1 METHIIKANYSPK
14 SRIPDSTFWVNLVS
28 NTAKQWTDTVLFC
41 HILPQ
46 IFSSI
51 GNPDILWCST
61 YTKLLTIIKTVLP
74 KRKKIHMGPC
84 RLPVAKCVWNLKKN
98 YYNLLTFVIL
108 NICNT
113 CYVIVLAAKLWG
125 WFSESMTKRIK
136 HSSARKCISLAKQ
149 FGRQIFHITTSLF
162 LYLLSFTLLLAFSLS
177 FTLLLAFFFI
187 FYLLHYY

>member
-1 METHIIKANYSPK
+1 MGLISFPIQPMNRYCAILSYLAANLLIYRKSWHIVMLYI
-14 SRIPDSTFWVNLVS
+14 
-28 NTAKQWTDTVLFC
+28 
-41 HILPQ
+41 
-46 IFSSI
+46 
-51 GNPDILWCST
+51 

-98 YYNLLTFVIL
+98 DYNLLTFVIL

-149 FGRQIFHITTSLF
+149 FGRQIFYITT
-162 LYLLSFTLLLAFSLS
+162 TL
-177 FTLLLAFFFI
+177 FFI

>member
-1 METHIIKANYSPK
+1 M
-14 SRIPDSTFWVNLVS
+14 
-28 NTAKQWTDTVLFC
+28 LFC

-74 KRKKIHMGPC
+74 IRKKFTWGPADYLWQNVSEIW
-84 RLPVAKCVWNLKKN
+84 RRKN

-113 CYVIVLAAKLWG
+113 CYVIVLAAKLRG

-177 FTLLLAFFFI
+177 FTLLLAFSLSFTLLLAFFFI